1 METTLPVIEMNQR
14 KSTWDL
20 TYKNFMQQDIDIHKF
35 WAAVVIG
42 GGGGG
47 GGDGFLSI
55 VDPFSSS
62 DYNFVYTIEW
72 RKAIVLR
79 E

>member
-42 GGGGG
+42 GG
-47 GGDGFLSI
+47 DGFLSI
-55 VDPFSSS
+55 LDPFSSS

>member
-1 METTLPVIEMNQR
+1 
-14 KSTWDL
+14 
-20 TYKNFMQQDIDIHKF
+20 MQQDIDIHKF
-35 WAAVVIG
+35 WAAVFIG
-42 GGGGG
+42 GGGG
-47 GGDGFLSI
+47 GFLSI